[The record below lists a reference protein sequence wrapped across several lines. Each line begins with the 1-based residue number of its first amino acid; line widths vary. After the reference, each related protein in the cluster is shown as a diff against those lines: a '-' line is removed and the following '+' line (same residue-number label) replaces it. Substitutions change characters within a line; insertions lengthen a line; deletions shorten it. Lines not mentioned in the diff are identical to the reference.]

1 MAGYHSS
8 EIQTLIQAQ
17 PLGRE
22 SSDFLEHLLIDS
34 RKLVFPKTTL
44 FFAIKTSKRDGHQ
57 FIGEL
62 YRRGVRNFVI
72 EEQIEFENFPE
83 AKFLLVKQVV
93 HALQVLAASHR
104 KKFNYPVIGIT
115 GSNGK
120 TIVKEWLNHL
130 LQHSFNIVR
139 SPRSY
144 NSQLGVP
151 LSIWQMSENN
161 NLGIF
166 EAGISAKGEMQQLE
180 DIVAPT
186 VGIISNIG
194 EAHSEGFES
203 ISDKLAEKLVLF
215 KSSQFLVY
223 CKDQVIVDE
232 AIQKKIK
239 EGPFPK
245 TITWGVNTDADIN
258 ILEKKVGSGRTEIK
272 ASHKNKAYSF
282 SIPYSD
288 PAAIEN
294 AMHCFAAS
302 IVLGKADEVLTHMGD
317 LPPLSMRLEIKEGQN
332 QCTLIND
339 SYNADLNGL
348 LSALE
353 FMGMQGE
360 QEKRTVILSD
370 LAGVAGDSA
379 AMYATLAA
387 HLHEKKV
394 SRIVG
399 IGRAFLDHANA
410 FSREIFQVELYAT
423 TTEFLKNFHSS
434 SFRNEIILIKGA
446 RAFRFEQISH
456 LLERKVHQTRLEID
470 LGAITNNLKAY
481 KGSLHAGT
489 GIMVMVKAFSYGAGS
504 YEVANLL
511 QFHRVEYLAV
521 AYVDEGVELRKAGIH
536 LPIMVMN
543 TEAQAFPELLE
554 YNLEPEIYS
563 IEIANLFH
571 QYLLSEGIAYF
582 PIHIKLDTGMH
593 RLGFE
598 EGNLQELI
606 NILSKGHVFKVQ
618 SVFTHLVASEDPAE
632 DGFTRSQVSAFDRS
646 CALIQACLGYSFLRH
661 ASNTAAISRHPNL
674 QYDLVR
680 LGIGLYGV
688 DPGNSMLELV
698 ESGTLRTTISQIK
711 EVKAGESV
719 GYGRKAILKRDSRIA
734 TIRIGYADG
743 YPRNLG
749 NGNGSVW
756 INGQLVK
763 TVGNVCMDMTMV
775 DITEYPDIHLND
787 EVVVFG
793 KENSIKKVAADAQ
806 TIAYEI
812 MTGISQRVPRVYF
825 GE

>member
-1 MAGYHSS
+1 MAGYQSS
-8 EIQTLIQAQ
+8 EIQNLIQARSV
-17 PLGRE
+17 GRN

-34 RKLVFPKTTL
+34 RKLVFPASTL
-44 FFAIKTSKRDGHQ
+44 FFAIKTQKRDGHQ
-57 FIGEL
+57 YIEEL
-62 YRRGVRNFVI
+62 YRRGVRNFVV
-72 EEQIEFENFPE
+72 EEQLEFDQFPS
-83 AKFLLVKQVV
+83 AKFLLVKNVV
-93 HALQVLAASHR
+93 QALQALAASHR
-104 KKFNYPVIGIT
+104 KKFLFPVIGIT

-120 TIVKEWLNHL
+120 TIIKEWLNHL
-130 LQHSFNIVR
+130 LQDTFNIVR

-151 LSIWQMSENN
+151 LSIWQMDEAND
-161 NLGIF
+161 LGIF
-166 EAGISAKGEMQQLE
+166 EAGISAEGEMNKLQE
-180 DIVAPT
+180 IIAPT
-186 VGIISNIG
+186 IGIFSNIG
-194 EAHSEGFES
+194 EAHSEGFKS
-203 ISDKLAEKLVLF
+203 IADKLAEKLVLF

-223 CKDQVIVDE
+223 CKDQVLVDE
-232 AIQKKIK
+232 MIQKKIK
-239 EGPFPK
+239 EGHFAE
-245 TITWGVNTDADIN
+245 IISWGMNIGADIN

-272 ASHKNKAYSF
+272 ASYKNKTYSF
-282 SIPYSD
+282 AIPYAD

-294 AMHCFAAS
+294 AMHCFAAA
-302 IVLGKADEVLTHMGD
+302 IVLGKADEVLAQMVD

-353 FMGMQGE
+353 FMGLQGE

-370 LAGVAGDSA
+370 LTGVVGDSGII
-379 AMYATLAA
+379 YATIAA
-387 HLHEKKV
+387 HLQEKKV

-399 IGRAFLDHANA
+399 IGKTFLDHGNA
-410 FSREIFQVELYAT
+410 FSREIFQVELYSST
-423 TTEFLKNFHSS
+423 DEFLKKFHSS
-434 SFRNEIILIKGA
+434 SFRNEVILIKGA
-446 RAFRFEQISH
+446 RSFRFERISH

-470 LGAITNNLKAY
+470 LTAITQNLKAY
-481 KGSLHAGT
+481 KGILHPGT

-511 QFHRVEYLAV
+511 QFHQVEYLAV
-521 AYVDEGVELRKAGIH
+521 AYVDEGVELRKAGIR

-554 YNLEPEIYS
+554 YDLEPEIYS
-563 IEIANLFH
+563 IEIANLFY
-571 QYLLSEGIAYF
+571 QYLQGEGISHF

-598 EGNLQELI
+598 PGTLGELI
-606 NILSKGHVFKVQ
+606 KLMGRGHTFKVQ
-618 SVFTHLVASEDPAE
+618 SVFTHLVASEDPNE
-632 DGFTRSQVSAFDRS
+632 DAFTRSQVAAFDD
-646 CALIQACLGYSFLRH
+646 CCEQIKTGLGYSFLRH
-661 ASNTAAISRHPNL
+661 SANTAAINRHPNL
-674 QYDLVR
+674 QYDMVR

-688 DPGNSMLELV
+688 DPGNSMPDLI

-719 GYGRKAILKRDSRIA
+719 GYGRKAILTKDARVA

-749 NGNGSVW
+749 NGKGAVW
-756 INGQLVK
+756 INGNLVN

-775 DITEYPDIHLND
+775 DVTDYPGINLND

-793 KENSIKKVAADAQ
+793 QENSIQKLAIAAQ
-806 TIAYEI
+806 TIPYEI